1 MFDTNNKHTN
11 KTLSL
16 SVISMLPKEVRVLT
30 GLGDEYITNKNKM
43 NVSHFM
49 KQILRE
55 ESVHTHI
62 WGNKYTTKSMNE

>member
-1 MFDTNNKHTN
+1 MP
-11 KTLSL
+11 
-16 SVISMLPKEVRVLT
+16 PKEIRVLT

-62 WGNKYTTKSMNE
+62 WGNKYTTKNMNE